1 MKYFNC
7 RRAYRTYK
15 NKFYDIENIITKR
28 NDGKTNYYL
37 IKWKGYAISDCTWEP
52 ISNLFYAMEMVKE
65 FEENF
70 PFSINHKLLNEFL
83 IEFKKHKQH
92 FKKKS
97 LKKQKIKKEKENKII
112 IYIDNMDLDNKN
124 EENKE
129 CEISKTESNP
139 LVEKN
144 EENINKDNKLNIF
157 NIEKNDSETSI
168 NINQE
173 KLKRP
178 TLIW

>member
-7 RRAYRTYK
+7 RRVYRTFK
-15 NKFYDIENIITKR
+15 NKFYNIENIIIKR
-28 NDGKTNYYL
+28 IIGKTNYYL
-37 IKWKGYAISDCTWEP
+37 IKWEGYAISDCTWEP
-52 ISNLFYAMEMVKE
+52 ISNLFYAIQMVKE

-97 LKKQKIKKEKENKII
+97 LKKQKNKKEKTNKII
-112 IYIDNMDLDNKN
+112 IYIDNMDLDNKD

-129 CEISKTESNP
+129 CEISKTESIP
-139 LVEKN
+139 FVKKN
-144 EENINKDNKLNIF
+144 EVNINKENKQNIF
-157 NIEKNDSETSI
+157 DIDKNDSETSI